1 MLPGAGFRDNARLA
15 HALRQHD
22 LPQHRIDLMRA
33 GMVQLITLE
42 IDFRPAELL
51 RQAFG
56 QPKRARPTH
65 IMGQQAPPFI
75 HKGRIALR
83 FLIGFFNL
91 KDQRHQR
98 FSNET
103 PTIRAEA
110 STGIRPLAE
119 RIGQGLV
126 QGSLSV
132 ARLTACLVQNPPG
145 SNPAG
150 GLQAIPAARPHQRK
164 AAGCGGIGRRGRH
177 SPD

>member
-1 MLPGAGFRDNARLA
+1 MLPGAGFRDDARFA

-42 IDFRPAELL
+42 IDFRTAELL

-56 QPKRARPTH
+56 QPKRAGPAD
-65 IMGQQAPPFI
+65 IMRQKPAPFI
-75 HKGRIALR
+75 HEGRVALR

-98 FSNET
+98 FCDET

-110 STGIRPLAE
+110 STGVRPLAE
-119 RIGQGLV
+119 RIWQGLV
-126 QGSLSV
+126 QGSLSICV
-132 ARLTACLVQNPPG
+132 CFWLFSPEPARVKPG
-145 SNPAG
+145 GCRAP
-150 GLQAIPAARPHQRK
+150 IPAARPHQRK
-164 AAGCGGIGRRGRH
+164 AEGCAGTGRRGRH